1 MGKLVHSL
9 ASLFRRQQSPC
20 LIHDVFPLPHVLYQL
35 AKKKKKKTNQPT
47 GYPVTCPSG
56 SFIGKIN
63 FSVHLGQPFS
73 TSVHSMACS

>member
-35 AKKKKKKTNQPT
+35 AKKKKKKRRTSPQDILS
-47 GYPVTCPSG
+47 PVPAVPLLE
-56 SFIGKIN
+56 K
-63 FSVHLGQPFS
+63 
-73 TSVHSMACS
+73 